1 MVGNGAKVKF
11 WESAWLDG
19 RAPRDLALNLYKLAW
34 RKNQFVKEDLTNDN
48 WTRGLWHMTE
58 SAQMAELVTLW
69 SLIIVC
75 QLTEEEDTITWRWT
89 KHGMYTR
96 RSAYRAQFVGSY
108 STFNTRAIWSSKTE
122 GNIVSLHGY
131 WCKRKYSL

>member
-1 MVGNGAKVKF
+1 
-11 WESAWLDG
+11 
-19 RAPRDLALNLYKLAW
+19 
-34 RKNQFVKEDLTNDN
+34 
-48 WTRGLWHMTE
+48 MTE